1 MVLKAMT
8 LRRPVAPTMTMMI
21 IAGVRMVMAMGDK
34 SGSNESGRWGCDSSW
49 VFVVV
54 LVSVVG

>member
-1 MVLKAMT
+1 
-8 LRRPVAPTMTMMI
+8 MTMVI

-34 SGSNESGRWGCDSSW
+34 SSSNESGRWWCDSSW

-54 LVSVVG
+54 LVLVVV

>member
-1 MVLKAMT
+1 M
-8 LRRPVAPTMTMMI
+8 APTMTMMI

-34 SGSNESGRWGCDSSW
+34 SSSNESGRWWCDSSW

-54 LVSVVG
+54 LVSAVVQ

>member
-1 MVLKAMT
+1 M
-8 LRRPVAPTMTMMI
+8 APTMTMII

-34 SGSNESGRWGCDSSW
+34 SGSNESGRWWCDSSL

-54 LVSVVG
+54 LVSAVV